1 MKLATMHAPFI
12 IRLET
17 GVRAGSRVDSAS
29 GLGLGSDMFF
39 RVRVRVRVRGSDSF
53 GASTICT

>member
-17 GVRAGSRVDSAS
+17 GARAGSLVDSAS

-39 RVRVRVRVRGSDSF
+39 RVRVRVRGSDSF